1 MLSWFSVLVFSGSF
15 IVYCLIKVGSI
26 EAVHKEQEC
35 SSMLLTAICVSSSN
49 PTDPSLSDQEEKQA
63 VGGWYLFG
71 SRPVRLAYSAGSESL
86 RKPLQRALET
96 KKKVVPFFLLYG
108 ISNLN

>member
-1 MLSWFSVLVFSGSF
+1 
-15 IVYCLIKVGSI
+15 
-26 EAVHKEQEC
+26 
-35 SSMLLTAICVSSSN
+35 MLLTAICVSSSN

-86 RKPLQRALET
+86 RKPIHRALDT
-96 KKKVVPFFLLYG
+96 KKESSSIFPLIWHFKFYIEEFHLK
-108 ISNLN
+108 